1 MKSIQAVS
9 RRKPTKL
16 GLALAV
22 AGLAGTGSVLAEPA
36 LLSEQALVDSLDT
49 YCAKCHNFEDFAGGM
64 ALELLDFSDM
74 SGSMEVGEEIVRKL
88 SAGVMPP
95 AGETR
100 PDSALNDRMV
110 ASLEAKLDSVW
121 AATPALVPPGV
132 HRLNRAEYENVVRD
146 LLALDVDASTLLPVD
161 DTSYGFDNMAGSL
174 GSSPALIES
183 YISAAAKISRLALG
197 HELAPTQKDYLA
209 PADYSQNRHMEG
221 LPFGTRGGLLVEHY
235 FPADGEY
242 VFSWAPIRDNAGGLF
257 GSTTGEELELS
268 VDGERVKLYSID
280 DDVPRRSSEDRIEL
294 RVPVTAGLKKVALTF
309 LSKTHIPNDDLNQ
322 HFERT
327 TLTQNV
333 SGFKFSPHV
342 NKLSIAGPFEASR
355 PQQTASRERVFSCYP
370 QQASEEADCARSI
383 VGTLARKA
391 YRRPVGAEDMQ
402 HLLSF
407 YEAGRKDGDFESGI
421 QRALQVILSDPAFIY
436 RAEQVNVELA
446 GTGDYYPVSQLELAS
461 RLSFFL
467 WSSAPDDELMQL
479 ATDGKLRQPDILEQQ
494 VERMLADP
502 RSHAL
507 VQNFAAQWLQL
518 RNLASAAPVAT
529 LFPDFDDNLREA
541 LRTET
546 EMFFESIMR
555 EDQNVVRMLDANYT
569 FLNERLAK
577 HYGIPGIYGSQFR
590 RVELPPE
597 FDDRRGLLGKGSI
610 QTVSSVADRTST
622 VRRGKWV
629 LLNILG
635 VVPPE
640 PPPNVPALEEVDGA
654 VAGPQTM
661 RERMTMHATNPAC
674 ASCHQMMDPIGFAL
688 ESFNAIGQERDREAG
703 KPLDLSGRLVDGQTF
718 NGPSELREALMHY
731 SPRFVQMLTERLLT
745 YALGRG
751 VEYYDMPV
759 VRDIARKAAEHDNRF
774 SALVLGIVESQP
786 FQNNQIVSENL
797 STAER

>member
-370 QQASEEADCARSI
+370 Q
-383 VGTLARKA
+383 
-391 YRRPVGAEDMQ
+391 
-402 HLLSF
+402 
-407 YEAGRKDGDFESGI
+407 
-421 QRALQVILSDPAFIY
+421 
-436 RAEQVNVELA
+436 
-446 GTGDYYPVSQLELAS
+446 
-461 RLSFFL
+461 
-467 WSSAPDDELMQL
+467 
-479 ATDGKLRQPDILEQQ
+479 
-494 VERMLADP
+494 
-502 RSHAL
+502 
-507 VQNFAAQWLQL
+507 
-518 RNLASAAPVAT
+518 
-529 LFPDFDDNLREA
+529 
-541 LRTET
+541 
-546 EMFFESIMR
+546 
-555 EDQNVVRMLDANYT
+555 
-569 FLNERLAK
+569 
-577 HYGIPGIYGSQFR
+577 
-590 RVELPPE
+590 
-597 FDDRRGLLGKGSI
+597 
-610 QTVSSVADRTST
+610 
-622 VRRGKWV
+622 
-629 LLNILG
+629 
-635 VVPPE
+635 
-640 PPPNVPALEEVDGA
+640 
-654 VAGPQTM
+654 
-661 RERMTMHATNPAC
+661 
-674 ASCHQMMDPIGFAL
+674 
-688 ESFNAIGQERDREAG
+688 
-703 KPLDLSGRLVDGQTF
+703 
-718 NGPSELREALMHY
+718 
-731 SPRFVQMLTERLLT
+731 
-745 YALGRG
+745 
-751 VEYYDMPV
+751 
-759 VRDIARKAAEHDNRF
+759 
-774 SALVLGIVESQP
+774 
-786 FQNNQIVSENL
+786 
-797 STAER
+797 

>member
-1 MKSIQAVS
+1 
-9 RRKPTKL
+9 
-16 GLALAV
+16 
-22 AGLAGTGSVLAEPA
+22 
-36 LLSEQALVDSLDT
+36 
-49 YCAKCHNFEDFAGGM
+49 
-64 ALELLDFSDM
+64 
-74 SGSMEVGEEIVRKL
+74 
-88 SAGVMPP
+88 
-95 AGETR
+95 
-100 PDSALNDRMV
+100 
-110 ASLEAKLDSVW
+110 
-121 AATPALVPPGV
+121 
-132 HRLNRAEYENVVRD
+132 
-146 LLALDVDASTLLPVD
+146 
-161 DTSYGFDNMAGSL
+161 
-174 GSSPALIES
+174 
-183 YISAAAKISRLALG
+183 
-197 HELAPTQKDYLA
+197 
-209 PADYSQNRHMEG
+209 
-221 LPFGTRGGLLVEHY
+221 
-235 FPADGEY
+235 
-242 VFSWAPIRDNAGGLF
+242 
-257 GSTTGEELELS
+257 
-268 VDGERVKLYSID
+268 
-280 DDVPRRSSEDRIEL
+280 
-294 RVPVTAGLKKVALTF
+294 
-309 LSKTHIPNDDLNQ
+309 
-322 HFERT
+322 
-327 TLTQNV
+327 
-333 SGFKFSPHV
+333 
-342 NKLSIAGPFEASR
+342 
-355 PQQTASRERVFSCYP
+355 
-370 QQASEEADCARSI
+370 
-383 VGTLARKA
+383 
-391 YRRPVGAEDMQ
+391 
-402 HLLSF
+402 
-407 YEAGRKDGDFESGI
+407 GRKDGDFESGI